1 MIRNATLDD
10 VSSLNKIYNY
20 EVLNTTVTFDTLPRD
35 NSVGI
40 KWFLAHNE
48 TNHPI
53 FVYVDEN
60 NDVVGYC
67 SLSPYRFLDAYAQTV
82 EISLYVHKDF
92 RKQGIGRELCR
103 YVLEYA
109 KNRDDIH
116 NIIAVI
122 TTDNEKSINLFKSFG
137 FEDGGTIPQTGR
149 KFGKLLSITNLY
161 KII

>member
-1 MIRNATLDD
+1 MIRKATLDD
-10 VSSLNKIYNY
+10 VASINKIYNH
-20 EVLNTTVTFDTLPRD
+20 EVINTTVTFDTQPRD
-35 NSVGI
+35 ESAGI
-40 KWFLAHNE
+40 KWFLAHNDS
-48 TNHPI
+48 NHPI
-53 FVYVDEN
+53 FVAVIEDL
-60 NDVVGYC
+60 VVGYC
-67 SLSPYRFLDAYAQTV
+67 SLSPYRFLDAYAHTV

-103 YVLEYA
+103 YVLDYA

-122 TTDNEKSINLFKSFG
+122 TTDNDKSINLFKSFD
-137 FEDGGTIPQTGR
+137 FEDGGTIPQTGK

>member
-1 MIRNATLDD
+1 MIRKATLDD
-10 VSSLNKIYNY
+10 VASINKIYNH
-20 EVLNTTVTFDTLPRD
+20 EVINTTVTFDTQPRD
-35 NSVGI
+35 ESSGI

-48 TNHPI
+48 SNHPI
-53 FVYVDEN
+53 FVEVID
-60 NDVVGYC
+60 DQVVGYC

-92 RKQGIGRELCR
+92 RKQGIGRELCS
-103 YVLEYA
+103 YVLDYA
-109 KNRDDIH
+109 KNRNDIH

-122 TTDNEKSINLFKSFG
+122 TTDNDKSINLFKSFG
-137 FEDGGTIPQTGR
+137 FEDGGTIPVTGR

>member
-1 MIRNATLDD
+1 MIRKATLDD
-10 VSSLNKIYNY
+10 VASINKIYNH
-20 EVLNTTVTFDTLPRD
+20 EVINTTVTFDTQPRD
-35 NSVGI
+35 ESAGI
-40 KWFLAHNE
+40 KWFLAHNDS
-48 TNHPI
+48 NHPI
-53 FVYVDEN
+53 FVAVIEDL
-60 NDVVGYC
+60 VVGYC

-103 YVLEYA
+103 YVLDYA

-122 TTDNEKSINLFKSFG
+122 TTDNDKSINLFKSFD
-137 FEDGGTIPQTGR
+137 FEYGGTIPQTGK

>member
-1 MIRNATLDD
+1 MIRKATLDD
-10 VSSLNKIYNY
+10 VASINKIYNH
-20 EVLNTTVTFDTLPRD
+20 EVINTTVTFDTQPRD
-35 NSVGI
+35 ESAGI
-40 KWFLAHNE
+40 KWFLAHNDS
-48 TNHPI
+48 NHPI
-53 FVYVDEN
+53 FVAVIEDL
-60 NDVVGYC
+60 VVGYC

-103 YVLEYA
+103 YVLDYA

-122 TTDNEKSINLFKSFG
+122 TSDNEKSINLFKSFG

>member
-1 MIRNATLDD
+1 MIRTATLDD
-10 VSSLNKIYNY
+10 VSSINKIYNY
-20 EVLNTTVTFDTLPRD
+20 EVTNTTVTFDTQPRD
-35 NSVGI
+35 ESSGI
-40 KWFLAHNE
+40 KWFLAHNDS
-48 TNHPI
+48 NHPI
-53 FVYVDEN
+53 FVYVID
-60 NDVVGYC
+60 DKVVGYC

-82 EISLYVHKDF
+82 EISLYVHKEY
-92 RKQGIGRELCR
+92 RKQGIGKDLCR
-103 YVLEYA
+103 YVLDYA

-122 TTDNEKSINLFKSFG
+122 TSDNEKSINLFKSFG

>member
-1 MIRNATLDD
+1 MIRKATLDD
-10 VSSLNKIYNY
+10 VASINKIYNH
-20 EVLNTTVTFDTLPRD
+20 EVINTTVTFDTQPRD
-35 NSVGI
+35 ESAGI
-40 KWFLAHNE
+40 KWFLAHNDS
-48 TNHPI
+48 NHPI
-53 FVYVDEN
+53 FVAVIEDL
-60 NDVVGYC
+60 VVGYC

-103 YVLEYA
+103 YVLDYA

-122 TTDNEKSINLFKSFG
+122 TTDNDKSINLFKSFD
-137 FEDGGTIPQTGR
+137 FEDGGTIPQTGK

>member
-1 MIRNATLDD
+1 MNIWITTFI
-10 VSSLNKIYNY
+10 NKIYNH
-20 EVLNTTVTFDTLPRD
+20 EVINTTVTFDTQPRD
-35 NSVGI
+35 ESAGI
-40 KWFLAHNE
+40 KWFLAHNDS
-48 TNHPI
+48 NHPI
-53 FVYVDEN
+53 FVAVIEDL
-60 NDVVGYC
+60 VVGYC

-103 YVLEYA
+103 YVLDYA

-122 TTDNEKSINLFKSFG
+122 TTDNDKSINLFKSFD
-137 FEDGGTIPQTGR
+137 FEDGGTIPQTGK